1 METILNTLTS
11 NRFKSFY
18 WRTSMMIIAG
28 LITVIIN
35 SFTDLGITGE
45 LAVVLGLILGEI
57 SKAINN
63 KLNEDNSLLQ

>member
-63 KLNEDNSLLQ
+63 KLNADNSLSQ